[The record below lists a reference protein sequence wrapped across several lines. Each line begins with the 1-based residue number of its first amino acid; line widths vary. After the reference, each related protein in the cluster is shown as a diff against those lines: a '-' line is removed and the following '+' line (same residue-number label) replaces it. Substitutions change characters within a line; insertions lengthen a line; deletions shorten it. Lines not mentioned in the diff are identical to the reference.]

1 MRCFVAHHSNRDANL
16 GRNGGV
22 LLLLLL
28 LDDEEEDALLLLSSF
43 ALIVFANNNDD
54 VDEPSSDANGLRDE
68 IDVTVLETV
77 VESVDCMD
85 DMFIQL

>member
-1 MRCFVAHHSNRDANL
+1 M
-16 GRNGGV
+16 
-22 LLLLLL
+22 LLLL
-28 LDDEEEDALLLLSSF
+28 LDDEEEDALLFSF
-43 ALIVFANNNDD
+43 ALLVFANNNDD

-68 IDVTVLETV
+68 MDVTVLETA